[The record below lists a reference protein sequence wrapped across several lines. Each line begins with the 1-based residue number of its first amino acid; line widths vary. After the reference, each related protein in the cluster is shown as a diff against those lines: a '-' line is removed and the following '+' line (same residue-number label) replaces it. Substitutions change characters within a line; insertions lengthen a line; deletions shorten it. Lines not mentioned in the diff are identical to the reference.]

1 MTRSDVEY
9 RMPPEDMPTAIA
21 LLAIALLRK
30 ALGILERA
38 AEPDAWF
45 SPEGAERY
53 IRAALALVAVK

>member
-9 RMPPEDMPTAIA
+9 RMPPEDMPT
-21 LLAIALLRK
+21 AIALLRK